1 MDPRVE
7 IRSIGAA
14 KRLKANASWSINTA
28 AVRGQ
33 TLIADGVAKLLGR
46 TLRKFY
52 RSGKKVCLAQVVG
65 IVCGGD
71 ESSRANIQERGGN
84 ACLKTTLFCGCQR
97 DGLDYAG
104 RREIANG
111 LRTVI

>member
-1 MDPRVE
+1 MNPRVE
-7 IRSIGAA
+7 IGSLGAA

-28 AVRGQ
+28 AIRSQ
-33 TLIADGVAKLLGR
+33 TLIADGIAKLLGR

-52 RSGKKVCLAQVVG
+52 RSGKEVRRAQVIR
-65 IVCGGD
+65 IVCSRN

-84 ACLKTTLFCGCQR
+84 PCFKTTLFCRCQR

-104 RREIANG
+104 WRK
-111 LRTVI
+111 